1 MFRERKW
8 EVLFLY
14 DPWDEFVMEHLR
26 EFDGKPLR
34 LAEKAD
40 LNLNHKKEGALPEEA
55 AKRSPNGSRK
65 SSATKSAKC
74 ASPSGWS
81 KVPP

>member
-1 MFRERKW
+1 MFRERKF

-26 EFDGKPLR
+26 DFDGKTLR

-40 LNLNHKKEGALPEEA
+40 LNIADAAKKEGAL
-55 AKRSPNGSRK
+55 SRK
-65 SSATKSAKC
+65 TPPNP
-74 ASPSGWS
+74 SPAVARKENPRRQGR
-81 KVPP
+81 